1 MCHSPGAAHI
11 SRIVSPGL
19 GASTWDATTDGKFW
33 RNAKLGEK
41 PLKHGDPYNDS
52 VMRTA
57 MPLYREEKI
66 RIKIER
72 LPKFLDS
79 NNFLFKEHALASEQ
93 PAWRFTEVTLK

>member
-1 MCHSPGAAHI
+1 
-11 SRIVSPGL
+11 
-19 GASTWDATTDGKFW
+19 
-33 RNAKLGEK
+33 
-41 PLKHGDPYNDS
+41 
-52 VMRTA
+52 MRTA

-66 RIKIER
+66 TIKIER